1 MLVKQK
7 QMFDVVYS
15 LRLRAFPLNDL
26 RAEVILRPRGIT

>member
-15 LRLRAFPLNDL
+15 LRLRAFPLNDE
-26 RAEVILRPRGIT
+26 REVILRPRGIT